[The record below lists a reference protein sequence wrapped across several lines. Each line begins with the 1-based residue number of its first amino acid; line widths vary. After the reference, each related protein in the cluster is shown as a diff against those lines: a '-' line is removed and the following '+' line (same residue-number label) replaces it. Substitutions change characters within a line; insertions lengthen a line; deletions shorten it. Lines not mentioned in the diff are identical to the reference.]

1 MADYGP
7 TRLGAFR
14 LSAKKTL
21 SVEQRR
27 VLLATPAGWLA
38 CGFGSGL
45 TPVAQ
50 GTFGSLAALLPW
62 LLLRKLPLSIYLV
75 VLLFGFAV
83 GVWACNMA
91 GRALGVDDHRSLVWD
106 EFIGQWI
113 ALTPLLL
120 SVLLPASGFAWWML
134 LAGFVLFR
142 LFDVWKPWPIRWLD
156 RHLKGG
162 VGVMVDDVAAGVF
175 AAVVLGL
182 TLSLAR

>member
-1 MADYGP
+1 M
-7 TRLGAFR
+7 
-14 LSAKKTL
+14 SAKKTL
-21 SVEQRR
+21 SAEQRR
-27 VLLATPAGWLA
+27 ALLATPAGWLA

-62 LLLRKLPLSIYLV
+62 LLLRHLSIPLYVL
-75 VLLFGFAV
+75 VLLAGFAI
-83 GVWACNMA
+83 GVWACDIA

-113 ALTPLLL
+113 ALIPLLL
-120 SVLLPASGFAWWML
+120 PALLPTRFSMWWWL

-142 LFDVWKPWPIRWLD
+142 LFDVWKPWPIRWMD

-162 VGVMVDDVAAGVF
+162 MGVMVDDVVAGIFAAIVLAAGMQF
-175 AAVVLGL
+175 A
-182 TLSLAR
+182 R